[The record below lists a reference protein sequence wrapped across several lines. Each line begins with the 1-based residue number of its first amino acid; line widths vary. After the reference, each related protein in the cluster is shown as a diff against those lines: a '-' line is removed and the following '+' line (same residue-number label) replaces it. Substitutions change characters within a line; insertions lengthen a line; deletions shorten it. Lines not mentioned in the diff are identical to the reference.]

1 MSVSLSH
8 KGIAHGARKEKVG
21 GLPALR
27 RIKSAFPTYRS
38 PQGDCGIFCST
49 GFFLFPGPYPSSAK
63 SQQPGAYTRRC
74 ARFFYVGKC
83 RFLLFPVRTSQPRC
97 RGPPSVWIS
106 SRNSD
111 ETEVHSVDAGKKKI
125 WVRGQFVEVTDEVYT
140 AYMRGDRKMR
150 YFEADLKSERPV
162 YGSNGEIKQVLP
174 AGRIPWTGSWKKMPA
189 SFAAAAE
196 SVEDV
201 VIRKLRWT
209 SYIPRLCSLP
219 KKNGISFVPCSLTR
233 KQKAKWQRD
242 WAFPSRPSTSG
253 KAGYSKI

>member
-1 MSVSLSH
+1 PEKKKPGACPPRAGLNPHFLHTAVL
-8 KGIAHGARKEKVG
+8 KGIAV
-21 GLPALR
+21 
-27 RIKSAFPTYRS
+27 F
-38 PQGDCGIFCST
+38 FCST

-63 SQQPGAYTRRC
+63 SQQPSAYTRRC

-83 RFLLFPVRTSQPRC
+83 RFLLFPVRTSQPHC

-150 YFEADLKSERPV
+150 YFEADLKSDRPV

-174 AGRIPWTGSWKKMPA
+174 SREDSLDRLMEENARQ
-189 SFAAAAE
+189 FAAAAE

-201 VIRKLRWT
+201 VIRKLAVDKLHTALMQLTKEERDF
-209 SYIPRLCSLP
+209 
-219 KKNGISFVPCSLTR
+219 IS
-233 KQKAKWQRD
+233 
-242 WAFPSRPSTSG
+242 
-253 KAGYSKI
+253 